1 MNKRLAKI
9 AFLVLALPA
18 TAAAF
23 GKLYIAMGQPYN
35 VPPKRK
41 MGEFNKWGIGGI
53 IRMNLDGS
61 ITRGIEIIV
70 AVASVTANRAESGRG
85 PCGTTWPATYTC
97 GFLGFFGGLYA
108 AILPRDF
115 SNRSLFSSQ
124 PSLRAVS
131 TK

>member
-18 TAAAF
+18 ATAAF

-61 ITRGIEIIV
+61 ITRGIE
-70 AVASVTANRAESGRG
+70 S
-85 PCGTTWPATYTC
+85 
-97 GFLGFFGGLYA
+97 
-108 AILPRDF
+108 
-115 SNRSLFSSQ
+115 
-124 PSLRAVS
+124 
-131 TK
+131 